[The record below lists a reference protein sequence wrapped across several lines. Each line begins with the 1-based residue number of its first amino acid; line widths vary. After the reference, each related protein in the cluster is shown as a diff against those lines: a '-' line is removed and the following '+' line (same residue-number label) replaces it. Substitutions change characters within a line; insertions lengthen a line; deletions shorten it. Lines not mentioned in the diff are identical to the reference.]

1 MTVEQIRYPDYK
13 PKLTAEFTAGDGP
26 DVFWVNT
33 PFLAQFEQDG
43 VMLNL
48 APLIKE
54 HDVNMSIYRP
64 ALIALHSHDGAIYG
78 LPKDWD

>member
-1 MTVEQIRYPDYK
+1 MTVEQIRYPDYE

-33 PFLAQFEQDG
+33 PFLAQLEQDG